1 MYGGGN
7 VTLQRQVAVSS
18 SARDVIGR
26 EREREGERG
35 ERKVH
40 TSNQLRAERFTALIL
55 PVETVYP

>member
-1 MYGGGN
+1 M
-7 VTLQRQVAVSS
+7 LQRQVAVSS

-40 TSNQLRAERFTALIL
+40 TSNQLRPERFTALIL

>member
-18 SARDVIGR
+18 SARDVRGR
-26 EREREGERG
+26 EIKARSG
-35 ERKVH
+35 
-40 TSNQLRAERFTALIL
+40 NQLRPQRFTALIL